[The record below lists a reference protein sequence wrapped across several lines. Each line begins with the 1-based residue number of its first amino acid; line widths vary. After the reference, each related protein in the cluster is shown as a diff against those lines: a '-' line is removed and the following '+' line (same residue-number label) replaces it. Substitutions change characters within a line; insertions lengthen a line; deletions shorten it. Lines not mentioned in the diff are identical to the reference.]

1 MNLANM
7 ADVGLLVPEL
17 ILVGMALLLILS
29 AKRIQKA
36 STAAT
41 GTVLAAVVAA
51 LVSGWL
57 LSERT
62 ITWNNL
68 SVPAHTM
75 LKLKYD
81 ATVIDPEKATTDYT
95 PLLVVATDDTNLSL
109 VRVVS
114 DSRPQVGDEVTF
126 MVTVTN
132 RSQNAATGIQI
143 LDLLSGCR
151 DIKNISNE
159 GRSDRLGFGGMITV
173 DGYSQFFKVLVALA
187 LAFCALLS
195 VNHIEAEHVRPAE
208 FHALLLLAA
217 TGMMIAASAMD
228 LLTLYVALELTTLCS
243 YILVGITVDKP
254 LSNEAAIKYLLLGSF
269 ASALL
274 LYGIALLYGV
284 TGTTNFEDI
293 SLALSAGEHGSSM
306 ILVAAMVLLSAG
318 LAFKIAA
325 FPFHAWAPDAYQGA
339 CAPVSAFLAT
349 ASKVAGLAAVGRV
362 GLIAFASETQALSVV
377 LAGLA
382 AGSILVG
389 TIILMAQ
396 TDMKRLL
403 AYSSIAHAGYALLGF
418 VSGSA
423 DGASATMTYA
433 FLYVFMTLGAFGIVI
448 AIGDRGERLNGYQGL
463 ATQRPRT
470 AAVMLLFLLSL
481 TGIPPTAGFVAKFVV
496 IQSLIN
502 TGSFALLLLAIL
514 AVVCSVISAFVYLR
528 VAVVMYMKEPE
539 EPEPSECPLAVS
551 VVVAVAALITV
562 LGGIFPGMLTVWAVA
577 P

>member
-1 MNLANM
+1 
-7 ADVGLLVPEL
+7 
-17 ILVGMALLLILS
+17 
-29 AKRIQKA
+29 
-36 STAAT
+36 
-41 GTVLAAVVAA
+41 
-51 LVSGWL
+51 
-57 LSERT
+57 
-62 ITWNNL
+62 
-68 SVPAHTM
+68 
-75 LKLKYD
+75 
-81 ATVIDPEKATTDYT
+81 
-95 PLLVVATDDTNLSL
+95 
-109 VRVVS
+109 
-114 DSRPQVGDEVTF
+114 
-126 MVTVTN
+126 
-132 RSQNAATGIQI
+132 
-143 LDLLSGCR
+143 
-151 DIKNISNE
+151 
-159 GRSDRLGFGGMITV
+159 
-173 DGYSQFFKVLVALA
+173 
-187 LAFCALLS
+187 
-195 VNHIEAEHVRPAE
+195 
-208 FHALLLLAA
+208 
-217 TGMMIAASAMD
+217 
-228 LLTLYVALELTTLCS
+228 
-243 YILVGITVDKP
+243 
-254 LSNEAAIKYLLLGSF
+254 
-269 ASALL
+269 
-274 LYGIALLYGV
+274 
-284 TGTTNFEDI
+284 
-293 SLALSAGEHGSSM
+293 M

-339 CAPVSAFLAT
+339 CAPVAAFLAT

-362 GLIAFASETQALSVV
+362 GLIAFASETQAFSVV

-423 DGASATMTYA
+423 DGASATMTYS

-448 AIGDRGERLNGYQGL
+448 ALGDRGERLNGYQGL

-562 LGGIFPGMLTVWAVA
+562 LGGIFPSILTVWAVA